1 MDTVTSNINAGL
13 IADIVCLVIIA
24 IFAIINGK
32 KGLMGQIFKVA
43 CTVGALLLAYFF
55 SEPLTAFVTDTF
67 KLDALL
73 SEKIHG
79 LFDKGGAY
87 LNEVTPENLQAVL
100 AELKLPDFITEL
112 ALNSINTGAFANIGD
127 YLSNLLAHYIILLLA
142 FVILVIVSK
151 ILLTLVS
158 KVLKKIVELPGL
170 KDIDRF
176 LGFLWGI
183 AKAAII
189 IFALMFIIELVPGD
203 SLIEVKKAIDASI
216 VASFLQEYNA
226 VTYAISW
233 IATKLN
239 FSL

>member
-87 LNEVTPENLQAVL
+87 LNEVNAENLSGKIVA
-100 AELKLPDFITEL
+100 LPTRDDVQFPFNEQL
-112 ALNSINTGAFANIGD
+112 
-127 YLSNLLAHYIILLLA
+127 
-142 FVILVIVSK
+142 
-151 ILLTLVS
+151 
-158 KVLKKIVELPGL
+158 IVELYS
-170 KDIDRF
+170 K
-176 LGFLWGI
+176 
-183 AKAAII
+183 
-189 IFALMFIIELVPGD
+189 
-203 SLIEVKKAIDASI
+203 
-216 VASFLQEYNA
+216 
-226 VTYAISW
+226 
-233 IATKLN
+233 
-239 FSL
+239 